1 MFQITQ
7 LLITTNKIIRV
18 NKINNIINNL
28 TTKDILLNKINNN
41 IIKDIH
47 QLITIMD
54 FKIKDIHLIKI
65 NKDTQIHNTNNRD
78 HFKIIQIIKIRVI
91 KINKVF
97 SIKILIQINK
107 VFNIK
112 TLIPINKTKDSI
124 TINNSTTSNNLTQIY
139 LMYRILTQ
147 LNKIKL

>member
-18 NKINNIINNL
+18 NKINNTINNL

-41 IIKDIH
+41 TIKDIH

-65 NKDTQIHNTNNRD
+65 NKGTQIHNTNNRD
-78 HFKIIQIIKIRVI
+78 HFRIIQII